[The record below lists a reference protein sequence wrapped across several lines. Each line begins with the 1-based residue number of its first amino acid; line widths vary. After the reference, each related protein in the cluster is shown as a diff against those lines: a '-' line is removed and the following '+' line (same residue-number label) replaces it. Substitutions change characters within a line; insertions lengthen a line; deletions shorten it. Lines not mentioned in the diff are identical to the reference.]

1 MIVDTPHGEFEV
13 KDITR
18 KERRDFYKK
27 VKEVFSSNDE
37 NRLHDL
43 CDEFSLLAFE
53 TEEKT
58 DAALK
63 NLSAVEEDQVLI
75 SIISCYMGLDLGSP
89 TGD

>member
-13 KDITR
+13 RDITR

-43 CDEFSLLAFE
+43 CDEFPKS
-53 TEEKT
+53 KP
-58 DAALK
+58 
-63 NLSAVEEDQVLI
+63 I
-75 SIISCYMGLDLGSP
+75 
-89 TGD
+89 

>member
-1 MIVDTPHGEFEV
+1 MRIPR
-13 KDITR
+13 I
-18 KERRDFYKK
+18 FYP
-27 VKEVFSSNDE
+27 
-37 NRLHDL
+37 
-43 CDEFSLLAFE
+43 FE

-75 SIISCYMGLDLGSP
+75 SIISCYMGLDLGNP